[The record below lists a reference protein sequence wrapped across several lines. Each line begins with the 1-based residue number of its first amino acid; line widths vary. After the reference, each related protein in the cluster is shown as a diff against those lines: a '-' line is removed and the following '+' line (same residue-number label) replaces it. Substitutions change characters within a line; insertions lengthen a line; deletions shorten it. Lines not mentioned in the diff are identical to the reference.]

1 MARHITE
8 TARNPS
14 QTLQESPTIRWRAD
28 GWPGRIACSHAL
40 FVRHT
45 VLVRNLLRVGEI
57 ESLEEHGVRLER
69 LGDGPPAAEG
79 ALGTSG
85 QTTRWSVGS
94 AMNPRSKTPADG
106 LHAPR
111 AGRSVA
117 SPVHRHGRKHRRWRW
132 ERPRQRRPG
141 ASSLR
146 DRGLGS
152 QSGCISLAVLRPCS
166 LLGRSPARSSSSAS
180 SRAPEA
186 RKVASSTRPN
196 STARMRTS
204 VESAAVGYG
213 RGLRAPPQL
222 LQIPVLAP

>member
-141 ASSLR
+141 AS
-146 DRGLGS
+146 
-152 QSGCISLAVLRPCS
+152 
-166 LLGRSPARSSSSAS
+166 RSSSSAS